1 MRFHKPVLTL
11 VRHSCLGQSRLRTLI
26 GDNYYK
32 MRDNSYS
39 AWDESM
45 LKNYLTKNKVEY
57 EKDAKKSDLINLVK
71 DSCKSF
77 LSLFSD
83 PSLTPTLLGRRLRCF
98 FLPLVYLVRL

>member
-1 MRFHKPVLTL
+1 M
-11 VRHSCLGQSRLRTLI
+11 I

-45 LKNYLTKNKVEY
+45 LKNYLTKNKVQY

-71 DSCKSF
+71 DSCEYSSSHSCGAASI
-77 LSLFSD
+77 LII
-83 PSLTPTLLGRRLRCF
+83 CE
-98 FLPLVYLVRL
+98 